1 VSAYVRER
9 KKEREREREHKYQ
22 MIVSELTL
30 LYFFAGVDF
39 QFEVNMTIFFYF
51 ILDSENSEELIFV
64 LKCLTISLLILT
76 LGIAFKAFKIIH

>member
-1 VSAYVRER
+1 
-9 KKEREREREHKYQ
+9 
-22 MIVSELTL
+22 MIVSGLTL

-51 ILDSENSEELIFV
+51 ILDSENSEELLFV
-64 LKCLTISLLILT
+64 LKCLTISFLILT